1 MRKAVWGAIS
11 LGVFALTLVSP
22 LREAGSWH
30 RPLGSLSLIAGYLL
44 LSLDP
49 PEASKRQRDLFIA
62 GILCSVGSFL
72 LAFFDLPYVA
82 NVLARLLSIAVIAL
96 PVWLVAGPFRAGFL
110 AAGVLALVTIV
121 PQLEDAG
128 GYATSTHGYVA
139 ALSVWAVALRMH
151 DPDLLKVGEKKPPR
165 VVVASNIVTYSAS
178 EKERIRA
185 RLEKQ
190 YAAGEIPEHVYLD
203 KLQELESH

>member
-1 MRKAVWGAIS
+1 MRKAVWGAVS

-22 LREAGSWH
+22 LREAGAWH
-30 RPLGSLSLIAGYLL
+30 RPLGSVSLIAGYIL

-62 GILCSVGSFL
+62 GILCSLGSFV
-72 LAFFDLPYVA
+72 LAFLPLPYVA

-96 PVWLVAGPFRAGFL
+96 PVWLAAGPFRAGFL
-110 AAGVLALVTIV
+110 AAAVLALVTIL
-121 PQLEDAG
+121 PALEDVG

-151 DPDLLKVGEKKPPR
+151 DPAMFTPGERKPPR
-165 VVVASNIVTYSAS
+165 VVVASNIVTLTPEQKA
-178 EKERIRA
+178 KALA
-185 RLEKQ
+185 RLERQ
-190 YAAGEIPEHVYLD
+190 YAAGELPEHIYLD
-203 KLQELESH
+203 KKQELESR

>member
-1 MRKAVWGAIS
+1 MRKAVWGAVS

-22 LREAGSWH
+22 LREAGTWH
-30 RPLGSLSLIAGYLL
+30 RPLGSLTLIAGYLL

-49 PEASKRQRDLFIA
+49 PEASKRQRDLFVA
-62 GILCSVGSFL
+62 GILCSVASFL

-82 NVLARLLSIAVIAL
+82 NVLARLLSVGVVAL
-96 PVWLVAGPFRAGFL
+96 PVWLVAGPFRAGFI

-139 ALSVWAVALRMH
+139 ALSVWAVAARLH
-151 DPDLLKVGEKKPPR
+151 NPALFTPGERKPPR
-165 VVVASNIVTYSAS
+165 VVVASNIVTLTPEQKA
-178 EKERIRA
+178 KALA

-190 YAAGEIPEHVYLD
+190 FASGDLPEHVYLD
-203 KLQELESH
+203 KKQELESR